1 MAGDTG
7 NNMPGSSAER
17 EAKRLALIDIWISQ
31 CTISYH
37 RFAGTNFLVAI
48 CISPDTEVIGSGF
61 AQRQVGEDFIMEVAT
76 AYAKQEAELS
86 ARNNLN
92 SISYETLLERFNNL

>member
-1 MAGDTG
+1 MAGENNSG
-7 NNMPGSSAER
+7 NSAEER
-17 EAKRLALIDIWISQ
+17 ELRRGALIDIWLSQ
-31 CTISYH
+31 CVFSYH
-37 RFAGTNFLVAI
+37 RFAGTNYLIAI
-48 CISPDTEVIGSGF
+48 CISPDTEVIGSGY
-61 AQRQVGEDFIMEVAT
+61 AQRAVGEDFIMEVAV